1 MTVGTSPEPSDSTTG
16 SRHNRWRF
24 ALLIGTGVTATVL
37 FATISRIADFP
48 ILDTL
53 WLASPDQVELLLEDL
68 STTQRGAYRV
78 MLRIDYLYAGAYTA
92 FLVTAIALSATPRAS
107 GTGVP
112 SAATSRLRSRITRVG
127 LTAAILT
134 GTLDVIENSLALAL
148 LSGFFRGVVPCRGRS
163 DRSPAPSGSQL
174 PPAREFSS
182 SRCCFAFPT
191 RSEERS
197 ALDRCP
203 QPPTMEVDRS
213 GGTS

>member
-148 LSGFFRGVVPCRGRS
+148 LSGFSAASSLPGAIGPVTSAKWLAASASAGVLLIQVLFRISDPFRRTIRS
-163 DRSPAPSGSQL
+163 
-174 PPAREFSS
+174 
-182 SRCCFAFPT
+182 
-191 RSEERS
+191 
-197 ALDRCP
+197 
-203 QPPTMEVDRS
+203 
-213 GGTS
+213 